1 MKVHH
6 QLRTFEKIL
15 AEYDHKL
22 PLHRFLISY
31 YKQNKQM
38 GSSDRRWASRYLY
51 SYFRLGNALSDL
63 PLVERL
69 AIADFLCNPT
79 LSLVIS
85 EYLPSLVSEIEQFLE
100 VKLNHIKEIYK
111 DFNIEQV
118 FPFTET
124 LSATIDKTAFL
135 RSFFIQ
141 PDLFIRVK
149 EAHLLL
155 VKNMLADHDVPV
167 NEISPVTLSVS
178 NGTKLD
184 QIISDQHL
192 YHIQDLSSQQTSAFF
207 EPHVYEYW
215 WDCCA
220 ASGGKSLLLHDLQP
234 DINLL
239 VSDVRESSLINLEE
253 RFRLAGI
260 KKYQKKV
267 LDLLQNN
274 DQVLHDFSFDGIL
287 LDAPCTG
294 SGTWGRT
301 PEMLTSFN
309 AQKVSYFNNLQK
321 TIAGNVIKYLKP
333 GKPLIYMTC
342 SVFKAENEDVVAYL
356 LENYPLK
363 LEKMELIKGYN
374 HKADSMFAARLIRQ
388 TD

>member
-6 QLRTFEKIL
+6 QVRTFEKIL

-22 PLHRFLISY
+22 PLHRFLVNY

-51 SYFRLGNALSDL
+51 SYFRLGNALPEL

-69 AIADFLCNPT
+69 AVADFLCNPT
-79 LSLVIS
+79 LSLIIS
-85 EYLPSLVSEIEQFLE
+85 EYLSNLVSAIDQPLE
-100 VKLNHIKEIYK
+100 VKLKRIEECYQS
-111 DFNIEQV
+111 FNINQV
-118 FPFTET
+118 FPFAQT
-124 LSATIDKTAFL
+124 LSPSIDKMAFL
-135 RSFFIQ
+135 YSFFIQ
-141 PDLFIRVK
+141 PNLFIRVK
-149 EAHLLL
+149 ETHLPL
-155 VKNMLADHDVPV
+155 VKKMLIDQDIPV
-167 NEISPVTLSVS
+167 NEISPVTLSVP

-192 YHIQDLSSQQTSAFF
+192 YYIQDLSSQQTSAFF
-207 EPHVYEYW
+207 EPHMYDYW

-234 DINLL
+234 GIDLL

-253 RFRLAGI
+253 RFRLGGI

-309 AQKVSYFNNLQK
+309 EQKVSYFNNLQK
-321 TIAGNVIKYLKP
+321 TIAGNIIKYLKP

-342 SVFKAENEDVVAYL
+342 SVFKAENEEVVAYL

-374 HKADSMFAARLIRQ
+374 HKADSMFAARLIKH